1 MSRGAPDYRL
11 YQQKETLLGTYDRRG
26 DVVDHDDFE
35 NPVLKW
41 NVTAAVAGDAAVL
54 DTTNCQSGAQ
64 AVKLTCANNALA
76 DVTLRRGTG
85 LLGTKRIGLEISFG
99 RVDNG
104 LYLQFTNL
112 CEYGGQLLYGSIRID
127 ALTGI
132 AEYWSA
138 AGAWVPFANIGVLR
152 NELWL
157 FHTLK
162 FVIDFPNDRYVRAII
177 NDTEYDLR
185 AATPL
190 PVAAFIPNFVAYV
203 LQAHTKDGVGG
214 DAWLDDFIL
223 TINEP

>member
-1 MSRGAPDYRL
+1 MPRGAPDYRQ
-11 YQQKETLLGTYDRRG
+11 YQQKETLLGTFDRRG
-26 DVVDHDDFE
+26 DVVDFDDFE

-41 NVTAAVAGDAAVL
+41 NVTPTIAGDAAVL

-64 AVKLTCANNALA
+64 AVKLTCADDTDA
-76 DVTLRRGTG
+76 DISLRRGTG
-85 LLGTKRIGLEISFG
+85 LLGTKRLGLEISFG
-99 RVDNG
+99 RVGGG

-112 CEYGGQLLYGSIRID
+112 CAYGGQLPYGSIRID
-127 ALTGI
+127 TLTGI

-152 NELWL
+152 NEVWL

-162 FVIDFPNDRYVRAII
+162 FVIDVPNDRYVRAIL
-177 NDTEYDLR
+177 NDTEYPLPL
-185 AATPL
+185 ATPL
-190 PVAAFIPNFVAYV
+190 PRAAFIPNFVAYV
-203 LQAHTKDGVGG
+203 LQATTKDAVGG